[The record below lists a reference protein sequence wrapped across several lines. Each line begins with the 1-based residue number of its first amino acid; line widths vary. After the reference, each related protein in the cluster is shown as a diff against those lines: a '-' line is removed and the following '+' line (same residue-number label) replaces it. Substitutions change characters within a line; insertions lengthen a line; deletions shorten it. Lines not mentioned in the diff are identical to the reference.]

1 MKGVILAG
9 GLATRLRPLTWV
21 TNKHLL
27 PVYNKPMIFY
37 PIEAMA
43 AAGVKDVLLTSS
55 SDHSGDFETLLKSGE
70 EFGLRIYYGVQ
81 KNPQG
86 GIADGIS
93 YAQDFAKNER
103 ILVIL
108 GDNIFSTDLK
118 GAIEEFLKRKKGAV
132 IYGVRADTSSRQYG
146 VIEMDREGRVLS
158 IEEKPEHPKSDIA
171 QTGIYMYDERVF
183 DFIRKISP
191 SERGELEVSSLNNI
205 YLQEGTL
212 ACKLLD
218 WWIDAGTSY
227 DELLRANNLVAEKV
241 RAGEL

>member
-37 PIEAMA
+37 PLEAMA
-43 AAGVKDVLLTSS
+43 AAGVKDVLLTTSS
-55 SDHSGDFETLLKSGE
+55 SDHSGDFETLLKNGD

-93 YAQDFAKNER
+93 YAEEFAKKER
-103 ILVIL
+103 VLVIL

-118 GAIEEFLKRKKGAV
+118 GTIEEFLKRKK
-132 IYGVRADTSSRQYG
+132 
-146 VIEMDREGRVLS
+146 
-158 IEEKPEHPKSDIA
+158 
-171 QTGIYMYDERVF
+171 
-183 DFIRKISP
+183 
-191 SERGELEVSSLNNI
+191 
-205 YLQEGTL
+205 
-212 ACKLLD
+212 
-218 WWIDAGTSY
+218 
-227 DELLRANNLVAEKV
+227 
-241 RAGEL
+241 